1 MKTSLK
7 ARLGLESRGSN
18 NSNQRRPNSEREEMS
33 PTQHPRVPKN
43 LTTTVMCR
51 VGHTVSKN
59 SLLDNAP
66 TEIPMSECDRQSLP
80 IKSWMWVIV
89 AHLEGA
95 FGNHDRE
102 WSWLTFFVIVIWNS
116 RSFPITC
123 FVNMLTYILI
133 KNSKKGAE
141 PLKIL
146 HNKMVKNRGQT
157 FQNSSQQNGKK
168 RG

>member
-1 MKTSLK
+1 
-7 ARLGLESRGSN
+7 
-18 NSNQRRPNSEREEMS
+18 
-33 PTQHPRVPKN
+33 
-43 LTTTVMCR
+43 
-51 VGHTVSKN
+51 
-59 SLLDNAP
+59 
-66 TEIPMSECDRQSLP
+66 MSECGQQSLP

-95 FGNHDRE
+95 FANHDRE

-123 FVNMLTYILI
+123 FVNMSTYILI
-133 KNSKKGAE
+133 KNSKKGTE
-141 PLKIL
+141 SLKIL

-168 RG
+168 GTRTFKILLKKIGAIFLQWSDMIANHDHEWF